1 MPSSKG
7 IRAGRAFVELF
18 ADDRRLVRGLRAAER
33 KIKAFGAGVRNLG
46 LKMAGMGAAVL
57 APMIGAAKAFSAMGD
72 QVAKMA
78 KRTGLSVETLSELRF
93 VASQTG
99 TEFESLE
106 NGFRRMQRSVYD
118 AGRGLSTAVDA
129 LADLGLS
136 FEDLDGLSPEKQFK
150 LLADRIGQ
158 IEDPT
163 TKAAVAMSLF
173 GRTGTNLLPMFAAGS
188 KGIEELQAQARQL
201 GLTMSSEDARAAEEF
216 TDALDALWKV
226 VKMGVF
232 RVGAALAPALQQLAT
247 VFTQIAIKTSAWI
260 DANRGM
266 IVTFAKVAAAVV
278 AGGAA
283 LAVLGVA
290 ISAAGSM
297 FGALATIL
305 SVVLSPLGLVLAEA
319 AVLGI
324 VLARTSDLGGKAM
337 QWLASAFAWFK
348 DAAVTAISAVVF
360 AVKNWRAVLEYAA
373 AAGVLYLVRFASQ
386 VRHFFV
392 DVIPAT
398 LKWFAEN
405 WRDVFTTVWRFTKTV
420 AANIGR
426 NLKSLWDA
434 IIGFATGNGWNFKWT
449 PLLEGFESAIK
460 ELPKIAER
468 EIGPLESELQKRV
481 DQIGS
486 QLQSDWQTHDAEF
499 RAKLGESGLGGLLDF
514 DTPEIEI
521 KAPDLAG
528 LADAASMG
536 SSQLSNQAAKIGSQ
550 GTFVASNV
558 LGLQAGGAA
567 DRMATGIDKIERNT
581 RPIRNGQGMSFS

>member
-260 DANRGM
+260 DANRGV
-266 IVTFAKVAAAVV
+266 IVTIAKVAAAVV

-290 ISAAGSM
+290 ISAIGSM
-297 FGALATIL
+297 FGALAAVL
-305 SVVLSPLGLVLAEA
+305 SVVLSPLGLVLAA
-319 AVLGI
+319 ATVLGI

-337 QWLASAFAWFK
+337 QQLASAFAWFK

-373 AAGVLYLVRFASQ
+373 SAGVLYLVRFASQ

-426 NLKSLWDA
+426 NLKALWDA
-434 IIGFATGNGWNFKWT
+434 IIGFATGNGWDFKWT

-468 EIGPLESELQKRV
+468 EIGPLENELQNRV

-486 QLQSDWQTHDAEF
+486 QLQSDWQAHDAEF
-499 RAKLGESGLGGLLDF
+499 RSKLGESGLGGLLDF

-536 SSQLSNQAAKIGSQ
+536 SSQLSSQAAKIGSQ